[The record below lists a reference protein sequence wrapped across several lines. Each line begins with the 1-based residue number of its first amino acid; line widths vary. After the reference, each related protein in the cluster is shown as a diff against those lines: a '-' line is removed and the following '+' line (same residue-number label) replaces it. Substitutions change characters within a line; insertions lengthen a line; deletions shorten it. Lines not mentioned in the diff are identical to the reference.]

1 MDKIIKPVCF
11 SASRISELLA
21 QGQGRSRLSYIF
33 ELAEKSIGIDNSV
46 TTIQMLH
53 GINSELD
60 GAQVLINHLQD
71 GYINSDGKGSQVF
84 FPINQYV
91 GSTPDIL
98 ADSFVADIKCQYSI
112 HGFFEQNDKIPKRYY
127 DQVQCQMLSL
137 KVDKGYLMNYLTK
150 PEKYGDDEYTE
161 YPFPLEERFHVHE
174 IEKDE
179 RIQSDILEYSEKY
192 FPYIGLGSEIL
203 MSAKELDH
211 DEFFY
216 MQFVNRIRFQKLK
229 DVNWIENTKQV
240 YRFNDIFY
248 VQKTAK

>member
-1 MDKIIKPVCF
+1 MKRVCF
-11 SASRISELLA
+11 SASRITDLLA
-21 QGQGRSRLSYIF
+21 GGTGKTRMNYIF
-33 ELAEKSIGIDNSV
+33 ELAERSIGIDNSV
-46 TTIQMLH
+46 TTAAMLH
-53 GINSELD
+53 GINSEKDALD
-60 GAQVLINHLQD
+60 ILFNHLGN
-71 GYINSDGKGSQVF
+71 GYYNSDGMGSQVF
-84 FPINQYV
+84 FPINEYV
-91 GSTPDIL
+91 GATPDAIGDDWVGD
-98 ADSFVADIKCQYSI
+98 AKCQYFI
-112 HGFFEQNDKIPKRYY
+112 HTFFEQNDKLATSYY
-127 DQVQCQMLSL
+127 NQVQCQMLAL
-137 KVDKGYLMNYLTK
+137 KVDKGYLINYLTK
-150 PEKYGDDEYTE
+150 PETYGMEYWVE

-179 RIQSDILEYSEKY
+179 RVQSDILEYSEKY

-216 MQFVNRIRFQKLK
+216 MQFVNRVRFQKLK